1 MCPAA
6 QDELNQELEDLLM
19 EDEAAAVKPGTEVL
33 DLPEVPT
40 HVPVPNKAPVAA
52 EDDDEA
58 EIAKLRME
66 MAM

>member
-1 MCPAA
+1 VCAAA

-19 EDEAAAVKPGTEVL
+19 EEEATAVKPGTEVL

-40 HVPVPNKAPVAA
+40 HVPVSNNAPVAA
-52 EDDDEA
+52 DDDDEA